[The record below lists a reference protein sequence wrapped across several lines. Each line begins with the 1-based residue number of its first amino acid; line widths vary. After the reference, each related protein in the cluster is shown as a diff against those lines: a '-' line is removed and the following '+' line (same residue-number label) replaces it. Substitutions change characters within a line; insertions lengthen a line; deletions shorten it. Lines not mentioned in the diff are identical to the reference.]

1 MAKGA
6 GGPVLNIPK
15 LADQIIVREEA
26 DIEKIGD
33 AVARRVIASKS
44 NRGGMSFSANMA

>member
-1 MAKGA
+1 MAKGT
-6 GGPVLNIPK
+6 GDTVFIPK
-15 LADQIIVREEA
+15 LADQIIVREDA

-33 AVARRVIASKS
+33 AIAKKIMASKS

>member
-1 MAKGA
+1 MGKA
-6 GGPVLNIPK
+6 GGSTNINIPK